1 MIMKMEKELKAIVY
15 NIGIFS
21 KVYDIVRIVDPISKK
36 VIYCDENSNKDLD
49 FKCYSFWKDGKMCD
63 NCISMRTIN
72 EGKTFMKIEY
82 SENKKIYMITS
93 FIVECDNKSFVIE
106 LVKDI
111 METGIIEDV
120 DNMSEYEIYDYIKEK
135 NMRIIKDP
143 LTEAYNKLFIK
154 ERLPVDLFNSKLNNI
169 PLSVMLIDID
179 HFKDINDTYGHIAG
193 DLVLEKF
200 SEQCVKIIREYAG
213 WIGRYGGDEFLISLL
228 GVDKEDILRISEK
241 IISDI
246 RELNLYYK
254 GQFIKTSVSIGTYTC
269 QGENI
274 DYTELI
280 DRADKN
286 MYKAKEMGR
295 DRVIGN
301 I

>member
-1 MIMKMEKELKAIVY
+1 
-15 NIGIFS
+15 
-21 KVYDIVRIVDPISKK
+21 
-36 VIYCDENSNKDLD
+36 
-49 FKCYSFWKDGKMCD
+49 
-63 NCISMRTIN
+63 
-72 EGKTFMKIEY
+72 MKIEY